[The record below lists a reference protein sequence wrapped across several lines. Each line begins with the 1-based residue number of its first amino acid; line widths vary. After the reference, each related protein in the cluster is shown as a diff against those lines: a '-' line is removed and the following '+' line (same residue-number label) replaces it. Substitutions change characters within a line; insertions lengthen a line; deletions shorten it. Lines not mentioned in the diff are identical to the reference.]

1 MTVATI
7 FGMTSTYIFFI
18 TRHTSD
24 RRRGFTD
31 VSTMHIESR
40 TKMALPKI

>member
-7 FGMTSTYIFFI
+7 FGMTSTYVFFV

-24 RRRGFTD
+24 RRRGFRD
-31 VSTMHIESR
+31 VNTMRIESR
-40 TKMALPKI
+40 TKMALTKI